1 MTPFPTVSALLE
13 AMTVTNRHVDSAI
26 EAYFVDADASAHQ
39 IADGYTLAVDAA
51 VKGSP
56 WVNEVVSDGGVD
68 LGLKRGVVRTAILTA
83 HGLTLDRT
91 LAHRHPHRR
100 SNPRRTACPAL
111 AHRLRELV
119 PLPRT
124 TVRRCLGRQC
134 ARLDRWTDRA
144 QHSAPHE
151 VATPIRLF
159 GRDDLGHDRVTLEGH
174 WFERSPPAQRG
185 RDIAAPASNL

>member
-1 MTPFPTVSALLE
+1 M
-13 AMTVTNRHVDSAI
+13 DSAI

-100 SNPRRTACPAL
+100 SNP
-111 AHRLRELV
+111 
-119 PLPRT
+119 
-124 TVRRCLGRQC
+124 
-134 ARLDRWTDRA
+134 
-144 QHSAPHE
+144 
-151 VATPIRLF
+151 
-159 GRDDLGHDRVTLEGH
+159 
-174 WFERSPPAQRG
+174 
-185 RDIAAPASNL
+185 